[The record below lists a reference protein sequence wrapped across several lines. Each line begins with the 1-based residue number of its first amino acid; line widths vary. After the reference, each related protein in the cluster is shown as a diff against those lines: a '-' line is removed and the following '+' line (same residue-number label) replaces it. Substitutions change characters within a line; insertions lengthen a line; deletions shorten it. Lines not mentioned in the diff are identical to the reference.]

1 MQSISKSHKDS
12 DFDFRKKMLNK
23 EELSFEYEKMP
34 VNDELA
40 SYADSQKSIEELNI
54 ADDRMDTE
62 SKQFFNKLSRE
73 LPIFTEGLHSQ
84 SDPTC
89 MDNPLAPWY

>member
-23 EELSFEYEKMP
+23 EELSFDYEKMP

-54 ADDRMDTE
+54 ADDRVDTE
-62 SKQFFNKLSRE
+62 SKQFFNLRSSIKKS
-73 LPIFTEGLHSQ
+73 FHSNFKR
-84 SDPTC
+84 SFG
-89 MDNPLAPWY
+89 